1 MDKLSKKKRSEV
13 MGKIK
18 GKNTKPE
25 RILFDA
31 LSQAGLKFKKHYK
44 ILGNPDIVFPTE
56 KFAIFVDGDF
66 WHGHFFNIRKLTLP
80 EYWVRKI
87 QRNMDRDKIY
97 TQQLR
102 NEGWKVVRLW
112 EQDILKNVDKP
123 IVKILKAIK
132 MRNSLSNVL

>member
-44 ILGNPDIVFPTE
+44 ILGNPDIVFLTE
-56 KFAIFVDGDF
+56 KFAVFVDGDF
-66 WHGHFFNIRKLTLP
+66 WHGHFFNTRKLTLP
-80 EYWVRKI
+80 EYWIRKI
-87 QRNMDRDKIY
+87 QRNMDRDKKY
-97 TQQLR
+97 TRQLR

-112 EQDILKNVDKP
+112 EQDILKNIDKP
-123 IVKILKAIK
+123 VNKILRAIK
-132 MRNSLSNVL
+132 MRGSHNNVL